1 LIQPSLANNCDVIV
15 VNYNAGQHLTDCVLS
30 VLSEVVTRRVFVIDN
45 DSHDESLKHLEKSIS
60 DNRLYVIR
68 NGKNLGFATACN
80 VGAHASDAD
89 TLLFLN
95 PDSVLT
101 PGALQRMMHVL
112 ENGSSIGMVGGFLCN
127 PDGSEQPGGRR
138 VFPTPRRAFIRAF
151 GLSRFGRWFPDI
163 CSDYLL
169 YREAIPTFPTPVEA
183 ISGACMLV
191 KTQAV
196 KEVGLW
202 DEKYF
207 LHCEDLDWCMRFKQK
222 GWEVVF
228 VPEARVI
235 HMLGVCSRSRPFFVE
250 WHKHRGMLIFY
261 NKFFRKKYP
270 GVFWGLVK
278 AGVWLRFSLLV
289 VYHTTQWI
297 KTRFEVMLAKISGWR
312 TGSNQYRGAE
322 FTDPIPTNRLADNSI
337 FTK

>member
-1 LIQPSLANNCDVIV
+1 MIRPSLANNCDVII
-15 VNYNAGQHLTDCVLS
+15 VNYNAGKYLSICVNS
-30 VLSEVVTRRVFVIDN
+30 VLAGDVRRVFVIDN
-45 DSHDESLKHLEKSIS
+45 NSHDESLDHLEKSIS
-60 DNRLYVIR
+60 DKRLCIIR
-68 NGKNLGFATACN
+68 NEKNLGFATACN
-80 VGAHASDAD
+80 VGARASDAD

-95 PDSVLT
+95 PDGVLT
-101 PGALQRMMHVL
+101 PGALQKMMHVL
-112 ENGSSIGMVGGFLCN
+112 ENNPSIGMVGGLLCN

-151 GLSRFGRWFPDI
+151 GLSRFDRWFPDI
-163 CSDYLL
+163 CSDFLL
-169 YREAIPTFPTPVEA
+169 HREPLPLFPTPVEA

-191 KTQAV
+191 KAQAV
-196 KEVGLW
+196 QEVGLW

-207 LHCEDLDWCMRFKQK
+207 LHCEDLDLCMRFKQK
-222 GWEVVF
+222 GWDVVF

-235 HMLGVCSRSRPFFVE
+235 HLLGVCSRSRPFFVE

-270 GVFWGLVK
+270 GVVWGLVI

-289 VYHTTQWI
+289 AYHTTQWI

-312 TGSNQYRGAE
+312 TGRNQYCGE
-322 FTDPIPTNRLADNSI
+322 ELTGPIPTNSLAGNSI